1 MPRRSVTV
9 WLALA
14 SIAASSSLPMLAFLR
29 CLRTCACQNVLA
41 SVVQHRRETSS
52 ASPGCTI
59 HALSRRAWPPL
70 NYGRAPSTPC
80 ARNRAGAPKPK
91 WVDAFQRS
99 PRAFRQKFCS
109 FAGPQ
114 VMVVSERSFDL
125 PLAFSCSGRWCHG
138 SRWYLSSYS
147 FQGYACAAS
156 SISDTPVQQLLASH
170 PPNEVLDKRMWHPRR
185 ELG

>member
-29 CLRTCACQNVLA
+29 CLRKCACQNVLV

-59 HALSRRAWPPL
+59 HALSRRVWPPL
-70 NYGRAPSTPC
+70 NYGRAPLTPC

-99 PRAFRQKFCS
+99 PRAF
-109 FAGPQ
+109 
-114 VMVVSERSFDL
+114 L
-125 PLAFSCSGRWCHG
+125 PNICH
-138 SRWYLSSYS
+138 
-147 FQGYACAAS
+147 
-156 SISDTPVQQLLASH
+156 
-170 PPNEVLDKRMWHPRR
+170 VLDKGAVVWYAAVGFVDNDRNAARVLARR
-185 ELG
+185 AQVVTRRITT

>member
-1 MPRRSVTV
+1 MPDHSDGCVPRTVRSRSFKGGRQGVGPV
-9 WLALA
+9 ACGDAWHVPGR
-14 SIAASSSLPMLAFLR
+14 IDSSMATAKTYQSPPM
-29 CLRTCACQNVLA
+29 CLRKCACQYVLA

-99 PRAFRQKFCS
+99 PRAF
-109 FAGPQ
+109 
-114 VMVVSERSFDL
+114 L
-125 PLAFSCSGRWCHG
+125 PNICR
-138 SRWYLSSYS
+138 
-147 FQGYACAAS
+147 
-156 SISDTPVQQLLASH
+156 
-170 PPNEVLDKRMWHPRR
+170 VLDKGAVVWYAAVRFGDNDRDAACV
-185 ELG
+185 LA